1 MSELREMF
9 KEIIPK
15 TNLSLI
21 TTLNNLLDSEHNL
34 ELKTHIHKP
43 LNLTILELIT
53 EYIKVSG
60 YEQPSDL
67 LTNFITNFRK
77 NMISYKRL
85 SRTEIIKAI
94 SSLQQT
100 KDDLTNTQ
108 KLITQIP

>member
-15 TNLSLI
+15 TDLSLI
-21 TTLNNLLDSEHNL
+21 TTLNNLLDSENNL
-34 ELKTHIHKP
+34 HLKTHIHKP
-43 LNLTILELIT
+43 IHITILTLIAD
-53 EYIKVSG
+53 YIKLSG
-60 YEQPSDL
+60 HKPPSDL
-67 LTNFITNFRK
+67 LFNFIENFLE
-77 NMISYKRL
+77 NMVSYKRL

>member
-34 ELKTHIHKP
+34 ELKTHILRP
-43 LNLTILELIT
+43 LNLAILKLIAK
-53 EYIKVSG
+53 YIKLSG
-60 YEQPSDL
+60 YKEPSDL
-67 LTNFITNFRK
+67 LINFIKIFLK
-77 NMISYKRL
+77 YMISYKRL

-94 SSLQQT
+94 SNLQQT

>member
-15 TNLSLI
+15 TDLSLI
-21 TTLNNLLDSEHNL
+21 TTLNNLLDSENNL
-34 ELKTHIHKP
+34 HLKTHIHKP
-43 LNLTILELIT
+43 THITILTLIADYIEL
-53 EYIKVSG
+53 SG
-60 YEQPSDL
+60 YSEPSVL
-67 LTNFITNFRK
+67 LLDFIENFLG
-77 NMISYKRL
+77 NMVSYKRL

-94 SSLQQT
+94 SNLQQT